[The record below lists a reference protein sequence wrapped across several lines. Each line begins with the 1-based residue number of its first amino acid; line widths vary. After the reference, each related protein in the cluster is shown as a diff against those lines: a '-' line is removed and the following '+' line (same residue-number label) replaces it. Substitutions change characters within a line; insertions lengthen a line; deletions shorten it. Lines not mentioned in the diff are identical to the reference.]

1 MLVATVAYGLLPED
15 LLFAPRFVIAG
26 VEVVLLATLV
36 LTSPRRLVRRTQAS
50 RAASNLLAAV
60 IVISLVAL
68 GMLVHSL
75 VQPNTSG
82 GSLLLAAMQ
91 VWLTNVIGFAL
102 LYWEPG
108 SRSGWS
114 WPATPCVRRM
124 S

>member
-1 MLVATVAYGLLPED
+1 VLVATVAYGLLPED

-91 VWLTNVIGFAL
+91 VWLTNLIGFAL

-114 WPATPCVRRM
+114 WPATRCVRRM